1 MEESRI
7 KEMEE
12 VWDSAKKM
20 RGSRNWDDLVTA
32 LDTALETLDYRPAS
46 RGLRVGTRKQTNLGY
61 ANLVAENH
69 LLNTYRAARGR
80 ATHEGSESGVG
91 GDETESD
98 MSAYERER
106 EENIKGNLAVLEELG
121 LLTAT

>member
-32 LDTALETLDYRPAS
+32 LEVALETLDYRPES
-46 RGLRVGTRKQTNLGY
+46 KRLREGTHKQTNLGY
-61 ANLVAENH
+61 AKLVAENH
-69 LLNTYRAARGR
+69 LLKAYRAARGR

-106 EENIKGNLAVLEELG
+106 EENIKANLAVLEELG
-121 LLTAT
+121 LTKAT

>member
-20 RGSRNWDDLVTA
+20 RGSRNWDDLVLA
-32 LDTALETLDYRPAS
+32 LDSALETLDYRPES
-46 RGLRVGTRKQTNLGY
+46 KGLREGTHKQTNLGY
-61 ANLVAENH
+61 AKLVAENH
-69 LLNTYRAARGR
+69 LLKAYRAARGR
-80 ATHEGSESGVG
+80 WTHEGSESSVG
-91 GDETESD
+91 DGETESD